1 MPNAC
6 PNGSQYTARMMTHYM
21 AWANKVMLAGVAK
34 LPDAEIVKPR
44 PALFGNIA
52 HTFNHILVIEK
63 IFQAHLEGT
72 SHPYRARNTET
83 APPFAEVRDELERM
97 DWYYIDLAARLSEED
112 LATVIDFAF
121 VDGGT
126 GSMSRFEILLHL
138 ANHATYHRGFI
149 SDMLYQNPP
158 PGGRQRLYGVL
169 AGRLAGASGRRI
181 AGPDAHP
188 RKLEPG
194 GDQARVRDLS
204 SL

>member
-72 SHPYRARNTET
+72 
-83 APPFAEVRDELERM
+83 
-97 DWYYIDLAARLSEED
+97 
-112 LATVIDFAF
+112 
-121 VDGGT
+121 
-126 GSMSRFEILLHL
+126 
-138 ANHATYHRGFI
+138 
-149 SDMLYQNPP
+149 
-158 PGGRQRLYGVL
+158 
-169 AGRLAGASGRRI
+169 
-181 AGPDAHP
+181 
-188 RKLEPG
+188 
-194 GDQARVRDLS
+194 
-204 SL
+204 